1 MSLKMIYGRSG
12 SGKTTIM
19 YDLIKKNLEENPS
32 SNHIILVPEQY
43 TFRSE
48 QKVLKDLKETSIFN
62 VSVMSF
68 NSIVKKVLNTVGGS
82 NHDLVSETGKT
93 MLMTRALFNIKDELV
108 YFKRVSKNTG
118 FIELAKELVDQMKRF
133 DIDIIE
139 FEKIIDNLDDIEL
152 LQKLKD
158 IKLFYSEYNKELSK
172 NYIDLIDEANY
183 SLEKFKDAFFL
194 KDSFIY
200 IDEFNDF
207 SEIQYKIL
215 EKIFLYAKKTYISL
229 TIDVEDRFNDIFY
242 ITKDTD
248 NKLSKVAVESSTYI
262 EKPIIIKD
270 ETPKRFQK
278 GKELDHLQKE
288 FFKYPS
294 KKFIKE
300 PSNIKLYRA
309 QNRYD
314 EVERVCTD
322 IINKTREDDTLK
334 YNDIAILCRDI
345 ESYES
350 VIRSVFREHD
360 LPIFLDKRLP
370 IDGNLLSL
378 YIISLLEM
386 VVYGYSYENVFKL
399 LKTGL
404 TKMSIDDIHILENY
418 ILAYDIKGYKYNE
431 VFEYSYPNIRDE
443 KLNKIYMDKVNN
455 IREELILIYND
466 FLENIKE
473 KITVKEKVELLFIHL
488 SENEIFEKTYK
499 DIYIDESIISKK
511 SEGILKEQEEVNKSI
526 IEIMDNFVEVL
537 GEDILENKDFLS
549 IFKAAIESHEA
560 AIIPFT
566 LDQIIVGDVARVKTG
581 RIKNL
586 YILGAND
593 GIFPR
598 TIRDDELLSDKDI
611 IKIKEEGVEIGIDS
625 RSKSFYEQFLVY
637 TAFSTASEF
646 MWISY
651 AASDIDGKSLRPS
664 IVISRLK
671 NIFINLEEEVYINP
685 YEVQNDGIESLDSRK
700 GSFNKLIHEMR
711 RDIQGEDVNPLWGE
725 VYNYYDNN
733 PEYKYKLKIAESG
746 LEYTNQV
753 KSLSEESANKLYDKN
768 LYLSV
773 SKIEKFSECPFA
785 YYVRYGLMAK
795 ERKFYEMTPP
805 DIGTLMHSVIDQFTE
820 DIKGIELGI
829 SSLDKEFIRESV
841 DLLVDKE
848 IEKNNLI
855 YKSSPRY
862 RYMGE
867 KVKKI
872 IYKSIDTLTAQIAKG
887 DFIPMFNELG
897 FGVGSNLPPLAIDI
911 PGEDKE
917 ALLMGR
923 IDRIDVLEMEGKS
936 YIRIIDYKSS
946 DKNISLNDVY
956 YGLQLQ
962 LLVYLEVVLKNW
974 EKLVSNEAIPGA
986 ILYFRMDN
994 PMIKGSLDLSDKEIE
1009 IEILKSL
1016 RMKGMILND
1025 AKVIKSMD
1033 KDMEGYSLVIPARFR
1048 KDGELSS
1055 ASKETILTEEEFTI
1069 LREYTKKKLGL
1080 ILKEMVKGNISIVP
1094 YKNKDLTPCRYC
1106 EYKSICQ
1113 FDTKIKD
1120 NNYNNLRLFTTDEL
1134 WNNMQKTKEEEDGKN
1149 LD

>member
-12 SGKTTIM
+12 SGKTTVM

-294 KKFIKE
+294 KEFIKE

-386 VVYGYSYENVFKL
+386 VVY
-399 LKTGL
+399 
-404 TKMSIDDIHILENY
+404 
-418 ILAYDIKGYKYNE
+418 
-431 VFEYSYPNIRDE
+431 
-443 KLNKIYMDKVNN
+443 
-455 IREELILIYND
+455 
-466 FLENIKE
+466 
-473 KITVKEKVELLFIHL
+473 
-488 SENEIFEKTYK
+488 
-499 DIYIDESIISKK
+499 
-511 SEGILKEQEEVNKSI
+511 
-526 IEIMDNFVEVL
+526 
-537 GEDILENKDFLS
+537 
-549 IFKAAIESHEA
+549 
-560 AIIPFT
+560 
-566 LDQIIVGDVARVKTG
+566 
-581 RIKNL
+581 
-586 YILGAND
+586 
-593 GIFPR
+593 
-598 TIRDDELLSDKDI
+598 
-611 IKIKEEGVEIGIDS
+611 
-625 RSKSFYEQFLVY
+625 
-637 TAFSTASEF
+637 
-646 MWISY
+646 
-651 AASDIDGKSLRPS
+651 
-664 IVISRLK
+664 
-671 NIFINLEEEVYINP
+671 
-685 YEVQNDGIESLDSRK
+685 
-700 GSFNKLIHEMR
+700 
-711 RDIQGEDVNPLWGE
+711 
-725 VYNYYDNN
+725 
-733 PEYKYKLKIAESG
+733 
-746 LEYTNQV
+746 
-753 KSLSEESANKLYDKN
+753 
-768 LYLSV
+768 
-773 SKIEKFSECPFA
+773 
-785 YYVRYGLMAK
+785 
-795 ERKFYEMTPP
+795 
-805 DIGTLMHSVIDQFTE
+805 
-820 DIKGIELGI
+820 
-829 SSLDKEFIRESV
+829 
-841 DLLVDKE
+841 
-848 IEKNNLI
+848 
-855 YKSSPRY
+855 
-862 RYMGE
+862 
-867 KVKKI
+867 
-872 IYKSIDTLTAQIAKG
+872 
-887 DFIPMFNELG
+887 
-897 FGVGSNLPPLAIDI
+897 
-911 PGEDKE
+911 
-917 ALLMGR
+917 
-923 IDRIDVLEMEGKS
+923 
-936 YIRIIDYKSS
+936 
-946 DKNISLNDVY
+946 
-956 YGLQLQ
+956 
-962 LLVYLEVVLKNW
+962 
-974 EKLVSNEAIPGA
+974 
-986 ILYFRMDN
+986 
-994 PMIKGSLDLSDKEIE
+994 
-1009 IEILKSL
+1009 
-1016 RMKGMILND
+1016 
-1025 AKVIKSMD
+1025 
-1033 KDMEGYSLVIPARFR
+1033 
-1048 KDGELSS
+1048 
-1055 ASKETILTEEEFTI
+1055 
-1069 LREYTKKKLGL
+1069 
-1080 ILKEMVKGNISIVP
+1080 
-1094 YKNKDLTPCRYC
+1094 
-1106 EYKSICQ
+1106 
-1113 FDTKIKD
+1113 
-1120 NNYNNLRLFTTDEL
+1120 
-1134 WNNMQKTKEEEDGKN
+1134 
-1149 LD
+1149 